1 MQKYLDSRWMLAAT
15 YLAYGLL
22 CLYMQHNLWFLAA
35 ADRPYGVGQVLGLFA
50 AALGAVAL
58 AGCAAPAATAQ
69 LWERLPWSSPV
80 RRAAC
85 LVMVVLAVLA
95 PAIVAYGVID
105 RFANSGDEFAY
116 IFQAKVF
123 TSGRLWAQAPPL
135 GDTFVPYRT
144 WIIGDK
150 WLSQYPP
157 GWPLALAAALA
168 VGIPEWLLNALLGG
182 GSAAALLSRLWRFP
196 NRTFAFA
203 VVGLYLLTPF
213 YLFNAGSYYSHMLP
227 ALLVLLLC
235 LTCLA
240 YQRDKKILAL
250 VAAGAL
256 LGCIGLTRYFT
267 LILLLPALCYWLFAE
282 NRGDRV
288 RIVVTMLAAGLPFL
302 GFLMAYQNWVTG
314 SLLRSTYSLIT
325 NDDTF
330 VSFTPDHIALG
341 AALTIDRLVELSVWG
356 SPLLI
361 PVYLVC
367 LASKLKR
374 RSIAFY
380 DLIFPAFIVGY
391 VLFADLG
398 GNRYGPR
405 YYFDAYPVMLA
416 TVLSAIPR
424 EGADSWRRYRRS
436 LAINAVLVSA
446 VYLLT
451 ALPFAC
457 VAFHRQVEGR
467 EEPYRLAAAQNLDN
481 ALVIIE
487 TSSGRG
493 LEAEDLARNDAGLRA
508 PVLYARQ
515 GADPAELHRLFPN
528 RSVWAYIRKD
538 RTKPGRLERVSVA
551 PAEGSR

>member
-1 MQKYLDSRWMLAAT
+1 M
-15 YLAYGLL
+15 
-22 CLYMQHNLWFLAA
+22 
-35 ADRPYGVGQVLGLFA
+35 
-50 AALGAVAL
+50 
-58 AGCAAPAATAQ
+58 
-69 LWERLPWSSPV
+69 
-80 RRAAC
+80 
-85 LVMVVLAVLA
+85 
-95 PAIVAYGVID
+95 
-105 RFANSGDEFAY
+105 
-116 IFQAKVF
+116 F

-467 EEPYRLAAAQNLDN
+467 EEPYRLAAAQNLDLSLIHICHVFEDCLPCRSISIAGGCSPRRISRTASSAFTCN
-481 ALVIIE
+481 ITCGFWPQRTGPTALGRCSACSRPRSAPWHWLAVPRRRRPRSCGSGCPGLHPCVCLLY
-487 TSSGRG
+487 TSRC
-493 LEAEDLARNDAGLRA
+493 
-508 PVLYARQ
+508 V
-515 GADPAELHRLFPN
+515 
-528 RSVWAYIRKD
+528 
-538 RTKPGRLERVSVA
+538 
-551 PAEGSR
+551 